1 MFIFMKKAIKF
12 LEILAILAMSFTF
25 AQTNITFWHSQVDNI
40 ETIEEFARAFNTSQT
55 NYIIEPIYAGTYP
68 EASVK
73 LITAVSN
80 GTGPVIF
87 DAEVTVFAKLVE
99 EEAALPLSDLTAF
112 LSEEFI
118 NDIYPAL
125 WNYGIVNGER
135 YGLPWN
141 MSLPVL
147 FYNASL
153 FKQRGVDPPQT
164 WEDFEEAAKELTT
177 RQTKGYI
184 NVSMS
189 FIFETMVTTRGG
201 RIVTEDG
208 RPNFNSP
215 EAIEALTMLKR
226 MTDDRHVTNR
236 SIAEIDV
243 ALVDF
248 VRTRGMMALAS
259 LAFWTQGQRYSI
271 AFEPGAVVVPMGIS
285 REVPLIGAQIVVMKD
300 SSEAER
306 LGAFAFWQFL
316 MQPENIT
323 TWVKKSYFLPARK
336 SALPL
341 LESWYSEDPIRG
353 LGLEQLEYA
362 VERPK
367 VGAYAIWQDFLQ
379 EAMEKALKG
388 RMSPEEALTEA
399 QRRAEAEAGQ

>member
-1 MFIFMKKAIKF
+1 MKKTIKF
-12 LEILAILAMSFTF
+12 LAIFVILVISFTF
-25 AQTNITFWHSQVDNI
+25 AQTKITFWHSQVDTI
-40 ETIEEFARAFNTSQT
+40 ETIETFARAFNASQKD
-55 NYIIEPIYAGTYP
+55 YIIEPIYAGNYP
-68 EASVK
+68 EASIK
-73 LITAVSN
+73 LLTAVSN
-80 GTGPVIF
+80 GTEPVIF

-99 EEAALPLSDLTAF
+99 EKAALPLSDLTAT
-112 LSEEFI
+112 LTEEFVS
-118 NDIYPAL
+118 DVYPAL
-125 WNYGIVNGER
+125 WNYGVVDGER

-164 WEDFEEAAKELTT
+164 WEDFEEAAKKLTT

-189 FIFETMVTTRGG
+189 FIFETMITTRGG

-215 EAIEALTMLKR
+215 QAIEALTMLKR

-248 VRTRGMMALAS
+248 VRTRGMMAFAS

-271 AFEPGAVVVPMGIS
+271 AFEPGAVVVPMGTS
-285 REVPLIGAQIVVMKD
+285 REVPLVGAQVVVMKG

-316 MQPENIT
+316 MQSQNIA
-323 TWVKKSYFLPARK
+323 TWVQASYFLPVRK
-336 SALPL
+336 SAIPL
-341 LESWYSEDPIRG
+341 LENWYAEDYIRE
-353 LGLEQLEYA
+353 LGLEQLEHA

-367 VGAYAIWQDFLQ
+367 VGSYAIWQDFLQ
-379 EAMEKALKG
+379 EGMEKALKG

-399 QRRAEAEAGQ
+399 QRRAEAEARQ